1 MFRYVGFFVFCGT
14 KPLEICEL
22 NERPMLILSRKLNE
36 SIVINDKVVVT
47 VLRVRGDNVLLGI
60 DAPLEIPV
68 HRQELY
74 DKMQNQEA
82 AMAVG

>member
-1 MFRYVGFFVFCGT
+1 
-14 KPLEICEL
+14 
-22 NERPMLILSRKLNE
+22 MLVLSRKLNQ

-68 HRQELY
+68 HRQEVY
-74 DKMQNQEA
+74 EKMQNEEVL
-82 AMAVG
+82 MIVG

>member
-1 MFRYVGFFVFCGT
+1 
-14 KPLEICEL
+14 
-22 NERPMLILSRKLNE
+22 MLVLSWKLKE

-68 HRQELY
+68 HRQELRE
-74 DKMQNQEA
+74 KMQNEQVV
-82 AMAVG
+82 MAVA